1 MKRKTNLSEE
11 LYKMR
16 KLINFDS
23 KEYNENVT
31 SYDRLIEEKMI
42 EKYLLKEQDPG
53 TNIKTTPKDQGQF
66 GGGIGGGSTEKK
78 KDKEASQEDITNLTE
93 DTFAEDIKEVAN
105 KSPKSLKIS
114 DELAK
119 KISEGIVSK
128 AQVKG
133 SNMNKVFRTG
143 LLNGT
148 LNIKKTSNFGNIK
161 VEALNKSV
169 TPMEFVNG
177 RSIKGEDDKTETPE
191 IPLYDVKRRELMKS
205 TNPENIASWILNQN
219 VESFLK
225 GEQQYYLITFG
236 DVGGYPKPTQ
246 SGFFMAVKGD
256 VPADGILTVGVSSNR
271 PEEGTITP
279 GIRITEKTP
288 VDLVVELSEAFTTG
302 FSTFKNNEESKK
314 SLLSKIGEELNKK
327 GYKNLDINSINVI
340 SSASNYY
347 KGVVDFTHDRSGN
360 VVKKGINYNQKPI
373 ETNKGNVDANNLLSW
388 NRGQR
393 ILGLIKSINGSSL
406 GDVLGN
412 ITILNDVT
420 EKVEW
425 RVTDTGG
432 NVDPA
437 GAEGSGQYARLYIK
451 GVAEK
456 ITEKIKPPKITLG
469 SNEGN
474 LRQAIIYVDSS
485 KSEGGKRIASWF
497 DLTQAKYDK
506 SGKNISRNTGTFTG
520 LPKWLDNIVYK

>member
-11 LYKMR
+11 IYKMR
-16 KLINFDS
+16 KLINFDP

-42 EKYLLKEQDPG
+42 EKYLLKEQKPV
-53 TNIKTTPKDQGQF
+53 TNIETTPKDQGQF
-66 GGGIGGGSTEKK
+66 GGGIGGGSTEKN
-78 KDKEASQEDITNLTE
+78 KDKEASQEDISKLTE
-93 DTFAEDIKEVAN
+93 AAFAEDIKEVAN

-191 IPLYDVKRRELMKS
+191 IPLYASNESILMKS
-205 TNPENIASWILNQN
+205 TNPEDIASWVLNQN

-236 DVGGYPKPTQ
+236 NVGGVKQPTQ

-256 VPADGILTVGVSSNR
+256 VPADGILTVGVSSNK
-271 PEEGTITP
+271 PEEGTIIP
-279 GIRITEKTP
+279 GKTIEEKTP
-288 VDLVVELSEAFTTG
+288 VDLVVELSEAFATG
-302 FSTFKNNEESKK
+302 FSTFKN
-314 SLLSKIGEELNKK
+314 
-327 GYKNLDINSINVI
+327 NLDINSINVI

-393 ILGLIKSINGSSL
+393 ILSLIKSINGSSL

-456 ITEKIKPPKITLG
+456 IKTRDVKPKIIPG

-474 LRQAIIYVDSS
+474 LRQVIIYVDSS

-497 DLTQAKYDK
+497 DLTQSKYDK

-520 LPKWLDNIVYK
+520 LPKWLDNIIYK